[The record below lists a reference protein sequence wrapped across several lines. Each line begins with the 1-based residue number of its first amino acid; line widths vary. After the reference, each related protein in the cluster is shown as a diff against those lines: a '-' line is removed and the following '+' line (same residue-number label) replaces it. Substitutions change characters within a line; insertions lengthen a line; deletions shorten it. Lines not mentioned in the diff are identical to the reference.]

1 MKKETLV
8 LYLKADDP
16 KIKKQFFSTVIFV
29 GSRIYFIS
37 IIMFIRFPNSDDRL
51 DQIDRSYIDRQVR
64 LIFIS
69 TPQVSHG
76 VFVHA
81 SEKDAL
87 GRNELIE

>member
-51 DQIDRSYIDRQVR
+51 D
-64 LIFIS
+64 
-69 TPQVSHG
+69 
-76 VFVHA
+76 
-81 SEKDAL
+81 
-87 GRNELIE
+87 